1 MAILRGMRRMSE
13 IQDISAISVSQLPAN
28 PLLGEIGALLPQLLT
43 KIEQYKGK
51 EMGQCSAR
59 AKFGVETEN
68 GHRQSAAF
76 TVTRV

>member
-28 PLLGEIGALLPQLLT
+28 PLLREIGALLPQLLT
-43 KIEQYKGK
+43 KIEQYKGS
-51 EMGQCSAR
+51 EVGQRSAR

-68 GHRQSAAF
+68 G
-76 TVTRV
+76 